1 MKIDL
6 ENENDYIEGNIFV
19 TPPFTKGNDI
29 SGNISNALDDLKS
42 HFNNEI
48 NSNPEKKFGNLYFSK
63 KDDISANIFKELDL
77 KINLANKKDST
88 EENVFANTPSKKYD
102 SSATIRDLYL
112 KTDLEEILLKV
123 ESAHLLNHY
132 PQRHLKKFPTK

>member
-6 ENENDYIEGNIFV
+6 ENENDYIERNIFV

-48 NSNPEKKFGNLYFSK
+48 NSNPEK
-63 KDDISANIFKELDL
+63 
-77 KINLANKKDST
+77 NLATFPFPRKMTS
-88 EENVFANTPSKKYD
+88 VQ
-102 SSATIRDLYL
+102 IC
-112 KTDLEEILLKV
+112 
-123 ESAHLLNHY
+123 LNN
-132 PQRHLKKFPTK
+132 